1 MSDIINI
8 KGTRNGLVIFLDSS
22 HDFDDIKKTLNSKI
36 ESARGFF
43 NGAKFTFRLNDA
55 LTAERTKELEEICCG
70 HGLVPDAKI
79 TWGPSRE
86 TANNLPGAKEFS
98 HEESSREKAMAD
110 NVRPLMREASPS
122 LPAVGL
128 TEADKKPCLL
138 INQNIRSGK
147 KINYNGNVVIFGDV
161 NPGSEITAAGD
172 VIIMGSLRGVVHA
185 GANGD
190 EASVIM
196 AYRLNPVQLRI
207 ATTITRPPENNQVS
221 TFPEIARLRQGQMI
235 IEPYQTSGCK

>member
-1 MSDIINI
+1 MSEIINI

-43 NGAKFTFRLNDA
+43 NGAKFTFRLNNTLA
-55 LTAERTKELEEICCG
+55 AEKTKELEDICCG

-79 TWGPSRE
+79 TWGPSE
-86 TANNLPGAKEFS
+86 EMTNTLPAVKKS
-98 HEESSREKAMAD
+98 IHEKTMAD

-122 LPAVGL
+122 LPAVGIV
-128 TEADKKPCLL
+128 ESDQKPCLL
-138 INQNIRSGK
+138 LNQSIRSGK

-161 NPGSEITAAGD
+161 NPGSEITATGD

-190 EASVIM
+190 ESSVIM

-221 TFPEIARLRQGQMI
+221 TVPEIARLRQGQMI
-235 IEPYQTSGCK
+235 IEPYQTYGCK